1 MIFVN
6 VLRAGLEK
14 EADVTQAGE
23 RNGDNSVASEEE
35 ETEITDNLGVHTPPS
50 LLHLLNSCD
59 IHT

>member
-35 ETEITDNLGVHTPPS
+35 ETEITDNLGVGPAHHQAFSTY
-50 LLHLLNSCD
+50 
-59 IHT
+59 